1 MFQDFTVLQ
10 IIFVFIVCATIT
22 SFCCLAAER
31 LPHQLG
37 WRDNPRKKFT
47 ICSPPSQCNYCGKRI
62 KFLYLLPVIVFFLTK
77 GRCSHCHRP
86 IPRRYPVL
94 ELAGGCGGV
103 CIFIYFGSMYTA
115 LWAIV
120 IFLSLLF
127 LSLIDIYE
135 HWLPAIVTYPLF
147 WLGLAF
153 SPFCILP
160 EMRIL
165 GAMLAFFV
173 MYLSMLITGLVKK
186 EDVFAGGDIALATAA
201 GAWLGLEML
210 HLFLLIT
217 SLSFISYALPLR
229 LKGMRYSPMGPA
241 LALGF
246 MACLFLV

>member
-1 MFQDFTVLQ
+1 MFQDFPVLQ

-165 GAMLAFFV
+165 GTMLAFFV

-186 EDVFAGGDIALATAA
+186 EDVFAGGILH
-201 GAWLGLEML
+201 WL
-210 HLFLLIT
+210 
-217 SLSFISYALPLR
+217 PQ
-229 LKGMRYSPMGPA
+229 
-241 LALGF
+241 
-246 MACLFLV
+246 LVHG